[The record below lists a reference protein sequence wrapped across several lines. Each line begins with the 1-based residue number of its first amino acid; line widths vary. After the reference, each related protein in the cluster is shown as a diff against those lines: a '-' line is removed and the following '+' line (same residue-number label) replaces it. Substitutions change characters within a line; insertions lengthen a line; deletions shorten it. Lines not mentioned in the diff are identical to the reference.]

1 MRSLTT
7 FVLHIPSGQV
17 EMEIFGTFSE
27 SVGVENIREYEENI
41 LKSHQQLVA
50 KRAAVVEQNASLS
63 AQYAY
68 EVKRDFKGALE
79 RFQTQLV
86 TARAE
91 EAAMGKEEGRLL
103 TEEEKLIDAVR
114 EAKAKTAAA
123 QEVRSAAASV
133 VKKKQVERSTVT
145 ASRAAFEKKMSGEA
159 ILIERQRAH
168 LHEVLQRAQVDEVA
182 LPAISMDEEEESLGA
197 AKRSGRGGSSSSS
210 GAGDREKKESEAND
224 DDLAWTGSQT
234 DHGSSLSGSVRRKNR
249 KSRDDDSDASEST
262 DARSASRS
270 LVSLVSDSTHFS
282 QQENTTV
289 SRDRRNASKVDLS
302 SMQRHRNMTAKQM
315 TDAEAGLLKS
325 IHALALELE
334 SVQPNMH
341 ASERYD
347 GVVEK
352 LRECE
357 KELETTREAAGVI
370 GGRFDEVKQER
381 QQLFR
386 ECFQHVSE
394 SLGVIYRDLTR
405 SSKHPLGGNAYL
417 TLDNTDEPYLGGI
430 RFTAMPPM
438 KRFR

>member
-1 MRSLTT
+1 
-7 FVLHIPSGQV
+7 
-17 EMEIFGTFSE
+17 MEIFGTFSE

-50 KRAAVVEQNASLS
+50 KRAAVVEQSASLS

-79 RFQTQLV
+79 RFQAQLV
-86 TARAE
+86 AARAE
-91 EAAMGKEEGRLL
+91 EAAMDAEEGRLL
-103 TEEEKLIDAVR
+103 LEEEKLIDAVR
-114 EAKAKTAAA
+114 EAKARTAAA
-123 QEVRSAAASV
+123 QEVRSAAAGV
-133 VKKKQVERSTVT
+133 VKKKQVERAAVT
-145 ASRAAFEKKMSGEA
+145 ASRAAYEKKMSGEA

-182 LPAISMDEEEESLGA
+182 LPTISIEEEEEEAAGA
-197 AKRSGRGGSSSSS
+197 TKRSGRGGSSSSS
-210 GAGDREKKESEAND
+210 SSGGGGGGGDREKKNSEAND
-224 DDLAWTGSQT
+224 DDLVWTGSQT

-289 SRDRRNASKVDLS
+289 SRDRRNANKVDLS

-381 QQLFR
+381 QQLFK

>member
-1 MRSLTT
+1 
-7 FVLHIPSGQV
+7 
-17 EMEIFGTFSE
+17 MEIFGTFSE

-50 KRAAVVEQNASLS
+50 KRAAVVEQSASLS

-79 RFQTQLV
+79 RFQAQLV
-86 TARAE
+86 AARAE
-91 EAAMGKEEGRLL
+91 EAAMDAEEGRLL
-103 TEEEKLIDAVR
+103 LEEEKLIDAVR
-114 EAKAKTAAA
+114 EAKARTAAA
-123 QEVRSAAASV
+123 QEVRSAAAGV
-133 VKKKQVERSTVT
+133 VKKKQVERAAVT
-145 ASRAAFEKKMSGEA
+145 ASRAAYEKKMSGEA

-182 LPAISMDEEEESLGA
+182 LPTISIEEEEEEAAGA
-197 AKRSGRGGSSSSS
+197 TKRSGRGGSSSSS
-210 GAGDREKKESEAND
+210 SGGGGGDREKKNSEAND
-224 DDLAWTGSQT
+224 DDLVWTGSQT

-289 SRDRRNASKVDLS
+289 SRDRRNANKVDLS

-381 QQLFR
+381 QQLFK

>member
-1 MRSLTT
+1 
-7 FVLHIPSGQV
+7 
-17 EMEIFGTFSE
+17 MEIFGTFSE

-86 TARAE
+86 AARAE
-91 EAAMGKEEGRLL
+91 EAAMDAEEGRLL
-103 TEEEKLIDAVR
+103 LEEEKLINAVR
-114 EAKAKTAAA
+114 EAKARTAAA
-123 QEVRSAAASV
+123 QEVRSAAAGV
-133 VKKKQVERSTVT
+133 VKKKQVERAAVT
-145 ASRAAFEKKMSGEA
+145 ASRAAYEKKMSGEA

-182 LPAISMDEEEESLGA
+182 LPTISMEEEEESAGA
-197 AKRSGRGGSSSSS
+197 AKRSGRGSSSSS
-210 GAGDREKKESEAND
+210 GSGGGDGEKKDSETND

-234 DHGSSLSGSVRRKNR
+234 DHGSSLSGSARRKNR

-282 QQENTTV
+282 QQDNTTV

-315 TDAEAGLLKS
+315 GDAEAGLLKS

>member
-1 MRSLTT
+1 
-7 FVLHIPSGQV
+7 
-17 EMEIFGTFSE
+17 MEIFGSFSE
-27 SVGVENIREYEENI
+27 SVGVENIREYEGNV
-41 LKSHQQLVA
+41 LKSHQLLVA
-50 KRAAVVEQNASLS
+50 KRASVVEQSASLS

-68 EVKRDFKGALE
+68 ETKRDFSGALK
-79 RFQTQLV
+79 RFQAQLV
-86 TARAE
+86 DARAE
-91 EAAMGKEEGRLL
+91 EAAMDSEEGRLL
-103 TEEEKLIDAVR
+103 AEEEKLLVAVR
-114 EAKAKTAAA
+114 EAKARTATA
-123 QEVRSAAASV
+123 QEVRSIAAGV
-133 VKKKQVERSTVT
+133 VKKKQAERAAVT
-145 ASRAAFEKKMSGEA
+145 ASRAACEKKMSGEA

-182 LPAISMDEEEESLGA
+182 LPTITLEEEEESAGA
-197 AKRSGRGGSSSSS
+197 SRKTGRGGSSSSS
-210 GAGDREKKESEAND
+210 GSGDREKKDGEED
-224 DDLAWTGSQT
+224 EDDLIWTGSQT

-270 LVSLVSDSTHFS
+270 LVSMVSESTHFS
-282 QQENTTV
+282 QQENKTV
-289 SRDRRNASKVDLS
+289 TRDRRNASKVDLS
-302 SMQRHRNMTAKQM
+302 SMQRHRNMTPKQM
-315 TDAEAGLLKS
+315 GDAEAGLLKS
-325 IHALALELE
+325 IHALASELE

-341 ASERYD
+341 ASERFD

-370 GGRFDEVKQER
+370 GGRFEEVKQER

>member
-1 MRSLTT
+1 
-7 FVLHIPSGQV
+7 
-17 EMEIFGTFSE
+17 MEIFGTFSE

-50 KRAAVVEQNASLS
+50 KRAAVVEQSASLS

-86 TARAE
+86 AARAE
-91 EAAMGKEEGRLL
+91 EAAMDAEEGRLL
-103 TEEEKLIDAVR
+103 LEEEKLINAVR
-114 EAKAKTAAA
+114 EAKARTAAA
-123 QEVRSAAASV
+123 QEVRSAAAGV
-133 VKKKQVERSTVT
+133 VKKKQVERAAVT
-145 ASRAAFEKKMSGEA
+145 ASRAAYEKKMSGEA

-182 LPAISMDEEEESLGA
+182 LPTISMEEEEESAGA
-197 AKRSGRGGSSSSS
+197 AKRSGRGSSSSS
-210 GAGDREKKESEAND
+210 GSGGGDGEKKDSETND

-234 DHGSSLSGSVRRKNR
+234 DHGSSLSGSARRKNR

-282 QQENTTV
+282 QQDNTTV

-315 TDAEAGLLKS
+315 GDAEAGLLKS

>member
-1 MRSLTT
+1 
-7 FVLHIPSGQV
+7 
-17 EMEIFGTFSE
+17 MEIFGTFSE

-50 KRAAVVEQNASLS
+50 KRAAVVEQSASLS

-79 RFQTQLV
+79 RFQAQLV
-86 TARAE
+86 AARAE
-91 EAAMGKEEGRLL
+91 EAAMDAEEGRLL
-103 TEEEKLIDAVR
+103 LEEEKLIDAVR
-114 EAKAKTAAA
+114 EAKARTAAA
-123 QEVRSAAASV
+123 QEVRSAAAGV
-133 VKKKQVERSTVT
+133 VKKKQVERAAVT
-145 ASRAAFEKKMSGEA
+145 ASRAAYEKKMSGEA

-182 LPAISMDEEEESLGA
+182 LPTISIEEEEEEAAGA
-197 AKRSGRGGSSSSS
+197 TKRSGRGGSSSSS
-210 GAGDREKKESEAND
+210 SSGGGGGGGGGDREKKNSEAND
-224 DDLAWTGSQT
+224 DDLVWTGSQT

-289 SRDRRNASKVDLS
+289 SRDRRNANKVDLS

-381 QQLFR
+381 QQLFK

>member
-1 MRSLTT
+1 
-7 FVLHIPSGQV
+7 
-17 EMEIFGTFSE
+17 MEIFGTFSE
-27 SVGVENIREYEENI
+27 SVGVENVREYEENI

-86 TARAE
+86 AARAE
-91 EAAMGKEEGRLL
+91 EAAMDAEEGRLL
-103 TEEEKLIDAVR
+103 LEEEKLINAVR
-114 EAKAKTAAA
+114 EAKARTAAA
-123 QEVRSAAASV
+123 QEVRSAAAGV
-133 VKKKQVERSTVT
+133 VKKKQVERAAVT
-145 ASRAAFEKKMSGEA
+145 ASRAAYEKKMSGEA

-182 LPAISMDEEEESLGA
+182 LPTISMEEEEESAGA
-197 AKRSGRGGSSSSS
+197 AKRSGRGSSSSS
-210 GAGDREKKESEAND
+210 GSGGGDGEKKDSETND

-234 DHGSSLSGSVRRKNR
+234 DHGSSLSGSARRKNR

-282 QQENTTV
+282 QQDNTTV

-315 TDAEAGLLKS
+315 GDAEAGLLKS